1 MSHLAEVP
9 FWKAINMGDELRGK
23 VALVTGAGRG
33 IGRAIA
39 LRLAAAGAHVSVTY
53 HVSGAEAAALV
64 EKIQGHG
71 VRAMAIKAD
80 MGKVSE
86 VVAATEQT
94 YDMFGRLDI
103 LVNNAG
109 ILAAGLMEDVSI
121 ERFDEAY
128 AVNVRGP
135 FAAIQAAAPRM
146 ERGGRI
152 INIGSIG
159 SDFMPYK
166 GRAAYTMSKGALA
179 SLTRGLAR
187 ELGERGITIN
197 NVQPGRVLTRLL
209 KEASDDKLSE
219 FASSTAVGRLGEPD
233 EVADLVA
240 YLARSQAGYITGA
253 NLRIDG
259 GTSA

>member
-1 MSHLAEVP
+1 MTMNDNL
-9 FWKAINMGDELRGK
+9 DLK

-39 LRLAAAGAHVSVTY
+39 LRLASAGASVALTY
-53 HVSGAEAAALV
+53 HASQAEAEALADELKATGAGAV
-64 EKIQGHG
+64 T
-71 VRAMAIKAD
+71 IKAD
-80 MGKVSE
+80 MGNPTE
-86 VVAATEQT
+86 AAAAVEAAIAA
-94 YDMFGRLDI
+94 FGRLDI

-109 ILAAGLMEDVSI
+109 VLAPGRIEDITVKG
-121 ERFDEAY
+121 FDQAY

-135 FAAIQAAAPRM
+135 FIAIQAAAARM
-146 ERGGRI
+146 ESGSRI

-159 SDFMPYK
+159 SDYMPFK
-166 GRAAYTMSKGALA
+166 GRAAYAMSKGALA

-197 NVQPGRVLTRLL
+197 NVQPGRVLTQLL
-209 KEASDDKLSE
+209 KEAGEDKLNE
-219 FASSTAVGRLGEPD
+219 FAAATAVGRLGEPE

-240 YLARSQAGYITGA
+240 YLVRPEAGYITGA
-253 NLRIDG
+253 NLRVDG